1 MSALLDIATAGL
13 AVEEAIAR
21 HAGELD
27 AAAVR
32 LLERRLEAA
41 RRCAQASNPR
51 PLLLPVAVLAPHA
64 DTAWLCVAQQCNLA
78 TSWHMQALPGPGSG
92 KRLGRIHPHALLAT
106 DPEVLATCES
116 LIASIVGLLCG
127 WC

>member
-13 AVEEAIAR
+13 AVEEAIAK

-41 RRCAQASNPR
+41 RRCAGAQTLKLNV
-51 PLLLPVAVLAPHA
+51 LLPVAVLAPPA
-64 DTAWLCVAQQCNLA
+64 DTTWLCVAQQCNLA
-78 TSWHMQALPGPGSG
+78 TRLHMQASPGPASG
-92 KRLGRIHPHALLAT
+92 GQNALQAT
-106 DPEVLATCES
+106 DRQILTSCQVPYTFLGVCF
-116 LIASIVGLLCG
+116 
-127 WC
+127 